1 MKGDKCKYCQGDGW
15 YEDHASSDLHGWD
28 GECIGHCPI
37 QVQCHHCRA
46 TGKEL

>member
-1 MKGDKCKYCQGDGW
+1 MKGDKCKHCQGDGW
-15 YEDHASSDLHGWD
+15 TSEHAPYCQD
-28 GECIGHCPI
+28 GDGYCSGVECPV

>member
-1 MKGDKCKYCQGDGW
+1 MTGDKCKYCDGDGW
-15 YEDHASSDLHGWD
+15 TSEHDSSDSHGRD
-28 GECIGHCPI
+28 GECLTCPI